1 LGNVASGEE
10 KIPFALTYKIEGGR
24 LVATIVMEYS
34 NKLSSE
40 AAEIAF
46 EACKS
51 AKKSK

>member
-1 LGNVASGEE
+1 M
-10 KIPFALTYKIEGGR
+10 IPFALTYKIEGGR
-24 LVATIVMEYS
+24 LAAAIVMEYS